1 MPSAAWKS
9 SFRSPSPD
17 TDSEDCLPSQFAAS
31 THADL
36 AYDLDLSLRQDH
48 AELKSTPFTIAK
60 QKSARKGGRKIS
72 NLVTAEDRRNGV
84 TSSPSK
90 SSTTKSSNSR
100 PVLNNQ
106 TLPFQPQPRK
116 PGPKPAKKDFV
127 QQPLHDTPPKP
138 KNRKKP
144 GPSAAW
150 VDKDGNALPEDPPA
164 RLSILEVLEE
174 KEKEEEKKVKKREAA
189 REKRKRTVEAKKR
202 EKEGNDKIQ
211 FHMLP
216 KGAATNESFPIVRAL
231 QKQQSLPSRTRP
243 LAATSI
249 RLNEGEVTRSPEP
262 ENLVDATEID
272 DLVYGP
278 KGARGGTTVED
289 AIEIA
294 STPTLNRKAEWSE
307 SIRTTPTLVG
317 SDSRSAQR
325 HHDLPFAKTTH
336 RVTPSSRSTFKPP
349 FKKPFVDHVS
359 PQNGH
364 IDPHSSSEPH
374 LSTINQV
381 PSSLSRGGETMT
393 SGVSKLAYSSPLT
406 GRGRAGDSVAHV
418 RAMAR
423 ASDTKGRKVFEED
436 DVYVKEE
443 EDEYRSADVL
453 RLERAAEDFHIP
465 PAYQSAL
472 PPNIARPVAR
482 RFQPPIPVVSKST
495 LNQDRN
501 SPPPIRSS
509 TPEWST
515 LPAKRR
521 RDSSFNSPNKN
532 ARQPVVAGRFR
543 MPASLFPTPKRTAP
557 SSPSPEPAIN
567 SPPRKYSKLTLF
579 TPSSKE
585 DDALRPE
592 RPAYTVRTIRGS
604 KFASSA
610 ERNDSYPGAGV
621 KGRLT
626 LPPRKTGSST
636 TLGRREPERDYSPAD
651 QRAGQ
656 SRYDPFQ
663 SQYRRYDTTGEEEG
677 DEDDWTSAWRGKE
690 SANVGAMGGRDWVD
704 EDELEAAEKYVF
716 QRRNGY
722 DY

>member
-1 MPSAAWKS
+1 MPNAAWKS

-17 TDSEDCLPSQFAAS
+17 TDPEDCLPSQIAAS

-90 SSTTKSSNSR
+90 TSTTKSSNSR

-106 TLPFQPQPRK
+106 TLPFQSQPRK

-127 QQPLHDTPPKP
+127 QPALHDTPPKTR
-138 KNRKKP
+138 NRKKP

-164 RLSILEVLEE
+164 RPSILEVLEE

-189 REKRKRTVEAKKR
+189 REKRKRTMEAKKR
-202 EKEGNDKIQ
+202 EKERNDKIQ
-211 FHMLP
+211 FSMLP
-216 KGAATNESFPIVRAL
+216 KGAATNESYPIVKAL
-231 QKQQSLPSRTRP
+231 QKQKSLPIRARS
-243 LAATSI
+243 LATTSG
-249 RLNEGEVTRSPEP
+249 RFNEGEVTRSPKP

-278 KGARGGTTVED
+278 KGARGGTTAED

-294 STPTLNRKAEWSE
+294 STPTLTREAERSE

-336 RVTPSSRSTFKPP
+336 RFTPSSRSTFKPP

-359 PQNGH
+359 PQDGY
-364 IDPHSSSEPH
+364 IDPHSSSGPH
-374 LSTINQV
+374 LSTITQV

-406 GRGRAGDSVAHV
+406 GRGRAGNSGAHV

-423 ASDTKGRKVFEED
+423 ASAAGGRKEVFEED
-436 DVYVKEE
+436 DVDVKEE
-443 EDEYRSADVL
+443 EDDHRSADVL
-453 RLERAAEDFHIP
+453 RLERAAE
-465 PAYQSAL
+465 AYQSAL

-482 RFQPPIPVVSKST
+482 RFQPPIPVASKST

-521 RDSSFNSPNKN
+521 RDSFFVSPDKN
-532 ARQPVVAGRFR
+532 ARQPVVVGRFR

-557 SSPSPEPAIN
+557 SSPSPEPPIN

-585 DDALRPE
+585 DDAHRPE
-592 RPAYTVRTIRGS
+592 RPAYTVRTLRGS

-610 ERNDSYPGAGV
+610 ERNDSYHGAAA

-663 SQYRRYDTTGEEEG
+663 SQYRRYDTTGEEEEEG

-690 SANVGAMGGRDWVD
+690 SANVGAVGGRDWVD
-704 EDELEAAEKYVF
+704 EDELEVAKNFNHCIASF
-716 QRRNGY
+716 
-722 DY
+722 